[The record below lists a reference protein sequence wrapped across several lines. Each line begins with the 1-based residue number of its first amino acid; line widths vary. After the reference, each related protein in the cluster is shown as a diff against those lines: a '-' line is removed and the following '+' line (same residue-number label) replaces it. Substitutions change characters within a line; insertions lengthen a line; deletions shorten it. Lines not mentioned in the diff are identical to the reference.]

1 MGTRAQ
7 NFRRGT
13 SAFCHVNVTKIGTGA
28 EKLNV
33 PRLSHEV
40 VSARLAS
47 GAVPKFRKKFKMC
60 STWSMRKKNC
70 PLPNMAASGEK
81 LQLAKN
87 KKRTK

>member
-47 GAVPKFRKKFKMC
+47 GAVPKFRKKI
-60 STWSMRKKNC
+60 
-70 PLPNMAASGEK
+70 
-81 LQLAKN
+81 
-87 KKRTK
+87 